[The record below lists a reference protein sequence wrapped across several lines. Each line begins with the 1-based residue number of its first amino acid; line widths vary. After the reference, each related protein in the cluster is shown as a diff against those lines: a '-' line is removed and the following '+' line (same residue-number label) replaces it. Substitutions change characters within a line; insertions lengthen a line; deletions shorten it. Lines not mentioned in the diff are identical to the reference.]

1 MTLDN
6 ILFNKKNNFKWTLF
20 HLLLGLVS
28 TITPFVIIFWFFF
41 IFVTSLNKVFKGL
54 SKGQLSYFLFLFAYL
69 VSFEML
75 ARMADTSPYLPYEIG
90 KYFLIFFSIVGLI
103 TLGVKNGMGLLLVL
117 VITPSIFYDSSGSV
131 VTSDII
137 NYFLAPLGIGL
148 SLAFTNKSRVTQ
160 YNFNNL
166 LRLVWLTSLSAL
178 FYAVIKT
185 PDFDNIEFTLGAQS
199 QTTGGQ
205 SSNQVSTILGLG
217 FFLSVYSIKE
227 KLKFSGN
234 YYLDIVFSVMFFF
247 QTLLS
252 FSRGGLVVAIIGV
265 FIYLY
270 PEIKRVRA
278 KVVFFSLVTIIGISL
293 VFVAANNLS
302 KGLLLQR
309 YLGET
314 DGTIGGYKEKDFDVF
329 TSGRATIFSEDIAL
343 WNQFPILGVGCGA
356 SRYMRSTGDNIAPHM
371 EFSRLVAEAG
381 ILGLL
386 YFFILLRFMYEVL
399 RRNKITA
406 SKQILFAILVIAI
419 LTSFHSAMR
428 TYITPLLVILSSL
441 TIVPIINEKSTI
453 NRSR

>member
-6 ILFNKKNNFKWTLF
+6 IVFNKKNKFNWSLF
-20 HLLLGLVS
+20 HILLGIVS
-28 TITPFVIIFWFFF
+28 TVTPLVIIVWFFL
-41 IFVTSLNKVFKGL
+41 ILVTSLPKGL
-54 SKGQLSYFLFLFAYL
+54 KGLAKNQISYFLFLFAYL
-69 VSFEML
+69 ISFEML
-75 ARMADTSPYLPYEIG
+75 TRMADTSPYLPYEIG
-90 KYFLIFFSIVGLI
+90 KYFLLFFSVIGLLIVG
-103 TLGVKNGMGLLLVL
+103 VKSSLGLLLAA
-117 VITPSIFYDSSGSV
+117 IIAPSVFYDFSGSV
-131 VTSDII
+131 VNTDII
-137 NYFLAPLGIGL
+137 NYFLGPLGIGL
-148 SLAFTNKSRVTQ
+148 GLAFTHKTRISEV
-160 YNFNNL
+160 NFDNI

-178 FYAVIKT
+178 FFALIKT
-185 PDFDNIEFTLGAQS
+185 PDFDNIEFTLSAQS

-217 FFLSVYSIKE
+217 FFLSVYAIRGR
-227 KLKFSGN
+227 LHFSGY
-234 YYLDIVFSVMFFF
+234 YYLDILFGVMFFF

-293 VFVAANNLS
+293 IFVVANNLS

-314 DGTIGGYKEKDFDVF
+314 EGTIGGYKEKDFDVF

-356 SRYMRSTGDNIAPHM
+356 SRYMRSSGDNVAPHM
-371 EFSRLVAEAG
+371 EFSRLLAESG

-386 YFFILLRFMYEVL
+386 YFLLLLRYLFNIL
-399 RRNKITA
+399 KRNKY
-406 SKQILFAILVIAI
+406 SPRKQILFAICAIAI
-419 LTSFHSAMR
+419 LSSFHSAMR
-428 TYITPLLVILSSL
+428 TYITPLFIILSSL
-441 TIVPIINEKSTI
+441 IIVPITNEKNIIS
-453 NRSR
+453 RSR